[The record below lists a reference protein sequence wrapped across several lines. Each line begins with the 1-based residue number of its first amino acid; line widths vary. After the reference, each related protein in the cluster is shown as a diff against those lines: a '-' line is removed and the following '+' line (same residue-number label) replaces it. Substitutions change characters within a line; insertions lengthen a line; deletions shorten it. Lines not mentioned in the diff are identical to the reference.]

1 MEQLLNILAVDDEPG
16 VTTALTLALESPR
29 RRLSSAC
36 DGEDA
41 LAKMTQPTS
50 YDVVI
55 TDNNMPRLSGLGL
68 VRRLRENGFA
78 GRIVVLS
85 AHLTEQNRRAYL
97 ELNVDRLLEK
107 PFDLQSLRR
116 AIDGLEKA
124 A

>member
-1 MEQLLNILAVDDEPG
+1 VEQLLNILAVDDEPG

-41 LAKMTQPTS
+41 LAKMTQPPS

-55 TDNNMPRLSGLGL
+55 TDNNMPRW
-68 VRRLRENGFA
+68 
-78 GRIVVLS
+78 
-85 AHLTEQNRRAYL
+85 AYL